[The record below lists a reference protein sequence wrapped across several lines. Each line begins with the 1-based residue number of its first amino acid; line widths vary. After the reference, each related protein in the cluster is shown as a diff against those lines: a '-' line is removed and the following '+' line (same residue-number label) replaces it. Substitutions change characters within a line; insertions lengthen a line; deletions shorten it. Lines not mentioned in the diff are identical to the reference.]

1 MKRISYLSIFLL
13 LVCVACAANS
23 TANTTPTAVIQPQG
37 EPAEKTPT
45 PTVVGGVSVTPT
57 QSVDICEGLGGS
69 LEMQVLVG
77 PAEAVG
83 LEPVAVGSI
92 PFSVIS
98 DGGVNIAQGN
108 GSITYQDVLA
118 EAWGTYTVNL
128 DMQASMGGECET
140 NEQNGVLNFT
150 VTMSGEQLVEV
161 EAQGFQGSYPWSGT
175 HDLSLSFP
183 IVEGATAQGE
193 GWVFVLHLNE

>member
-1 MKRISYLSIFLL
+1 MKRISYLCLFIL
-13 LVCVACAANS
+13 LVCAACAGSSSDNA
-23 TANTTPTAVIQPQG
+23 TPTAAIQPQG

-45 PTVVGGVSVTPT
+45 PTVTGGVSVTPT
-57 QSVDICEGLGGS
+57 RIADICEGLSGS

-98 DGGVNIAQGN
+98 GGVNIAQGS
-108 GSITYQDVLA
+108 GSITYQDVLE

-128 DMQASMGGECET
+128 DMQASMGGECEA

-183 IVEGATAQGE
+183 IEEGATAQGE